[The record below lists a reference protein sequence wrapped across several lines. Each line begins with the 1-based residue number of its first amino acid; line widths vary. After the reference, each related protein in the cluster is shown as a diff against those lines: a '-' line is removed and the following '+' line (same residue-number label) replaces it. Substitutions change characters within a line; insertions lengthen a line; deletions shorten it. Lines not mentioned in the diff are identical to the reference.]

1 MNRLAPFL
9 LVCVATSSTTLAAE
23 AVHRHRG
30 PHVHGEATLNI
41 GMDGALLLVS
51 LEAPGMS
58 LLGFEHP
65 LHDDAE
71 RAAYNKALVTLKS
84 AKWLSLPEGA
94 ACVLDSTDVLPH
106 GFDLKG
112 DAARPGEKPGAHEH
126 ADFDATYR
134 YTCHAPLALHDL
146 DVRLF
151 DAFPDLH
158 KVNVELVLP
167 NREGSQV
174 LMPGSTLVP
183 LSK

>member
-1 MNRLAPFL
+1 MNRFALPL
-9 LVCVATSSTTLAAE
+9 MVCVAASSMAGATE
-23 AVHRHRG
+23 AVHRHYG

-41 GMDGALLLVS
+41 GMDGALLLAS

-65 LHDDAE
+65 PRDDAD
-71 RAAYNKALVTLKS
+71 RATYEKALATLKA
-84 AKWLSLPEGA
+84 AKWLALPEGA
-94 ACVLDSTDVLPH
+94 ACVVDSIDVQPH
-106 GFDLKG
+106 GFDAKG
-112 DAARPGEKPGAHEH
+112 DAGTGEKRVAAHEH

-134 YTCHAPLALHDL
+134 YTCHVPLALHDL

-151 DAFPDLH
+151 DAFPELH
-158 KVNVELVLP
+158 KINVELVLP

-174 LMPGSTLVP
+174 LTPGSTRVQ